1 MKTLI
6 CTVLATMVLGFIAMP
21 ARADATRSPEFVAG
35 LVEVFKDCQKIK
47 PGMTRADLMKLQMFE
62 EDLGPLHAVNDKV
75 FRQHTRFQYLNC
87 SLIEV
92 DVDFGKSDSKEAQLT
107 DVITKVSM
115 PYIDAR
121 ARR

>member
-1 MKTLI
+1 
-6 CTVLATMVLGFIAMP
+6 MVVGFASET
-21 ARADATRSPEFVAG
+21 ARAATTNNPDFANQ

-47 PGMTRADLMKLQMFE
+47 PGMTRAELIKLQMFD
-62 EDLGPLHAVNDKV
+62 EDFGPLHAVDDKA
-75 FRQHTRFQYLNC
+75 FRQHTRFQYRKC
-87 SLIEV
+87 SLIDVEV
-92 DVDFGKSDSKEAQLT
+92 DFAVSASKEVRPT